1 MDEVEAVGWL
11 SHLQGMADRHGWALQ
26 WVGPGDDGEL
36 QFCYTTGLYQYD
48 LPELI
53 VFGPCPDD
61 AARLLNTLG
70 ARMRAGQRYVDGDP
84 IDDVRRNARLM
95 EVLDSRGHLIM
106 AHALA
111 RATRPLPALQ
121 VIYPDRDGR
130 WPWQPGSRIANVP
143 ILGIVPDV
151 G

>member
-11 SHLQGMADRHGWALQ
+11 SHLLGMADEHGWALQ
-26 WVGPGDDGEL
+26 WVGPGDGEL
-36 QFCYTTGLYQYD
+36 QFCYTAGLYRYD

-53 VFGPCPDD
+53 VFGPCQAD

-70 ARMRAGQRYVDGDP
+70 ARMRAGNRYVDGDS
-84 IDDVRRNARLM
+84 IDDVWRHARVM
-95 EVLDSRGHLIM
+95 EVLDSREHLVM
-106 AHALA
+106 AHPLA

>member
-11 SHLQGMADRHGWALQ
+11 SHLQGLAARRGWALQ
-26 WVGPGDDGEL
+26 WVGPGDGQL
-36 QFCYTTGLYQYD
+36 QFCYTVGLAAFD
-48 LPELI
+48 LPELV
-53 VFGPCPDD
+53 VFGPDQQD

-70 ARMRAGQRYVDGDP
+70 ERMRAGRRYADGDP
-84 IDDVRRNARLM
+84 IDDVWPHARLM
-95 EVLDSRGHLIM
+95 EVLDSREHLIM
-106 AHALA
+106 AHPVA
-111 RATRPLPALQ
+111 RSRRPLPALQ

-130 WPWQPGSRIANVP
+130 WPWQPGSRIADVP